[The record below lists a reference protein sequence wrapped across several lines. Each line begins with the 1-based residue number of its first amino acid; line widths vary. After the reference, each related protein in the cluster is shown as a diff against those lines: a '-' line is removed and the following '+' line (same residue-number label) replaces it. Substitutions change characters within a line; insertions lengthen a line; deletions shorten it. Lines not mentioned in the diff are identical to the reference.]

1 VNIVH
6 LLPILLPKQTASEA
20 LSQDIAALQA
30 AYGGQV
36 VSINPNARLPLP
48 LPRLLFGFPM
58 LRQLRQVERTADLF
72 HFWSPDLFAYPVLRW
87 LRRPRILSLTGSV
100 GARRA
105 NLGYL
110 NAFARVLVQD
120 EDAAAHLRAR
130 GVANVA
136 VVRPGVDG
144 RRFTCTAPPATDDGF
159 HLLMASAPWTPAQFR
174 QKGVDALLTAAQR
187 DPGLRLTFLWRGVL
201 ADAMAQRVAAAGVAD
216 RVRVFDALVDVN
228 QVLAGVHAAVV
239 LAEHGAIVKAYP
251 HSLLDALAAG
261 PAGAGQPRHPHGRLC
276 GAHRLRGGR
285 RRSDAGGGGRG
296 VGCAEAPVCRAPC
309 RGACRRPAR
318 LFPAGHGGGAGRH
331 LPGGYSNMLNV
342 GTRCI
347 V

>member
-1 VNIVH
+1 MNIVH

-36 VSINPNARLPLP
+36 VSINPNAQLPLP

-58 LRQLRQVERTADLF
+58 LRQLRQAERTADLF

-120 EDAAAHLRAR
+120 EAAAAHLRAR

-216 RVRVFDALVDVN
+216 RVRVIDALVDVN

-261 PAGAGQPRHPHGRLC
+261 RPVLVSRAIPMAGYVARTGCGEVVAAVTPEAVAAALAALKRQYAARHAAALAVGQRDFSQQAMVAAL
-276 GAHRLRGGR
+276 GAIYQEVTA
-285 RRSDAGGGGRG
+285 S
-296 VGCAEAPVCRAPC
+296 C
-309 RGACRRPAR
+309 
-318 LFPAGHGGGAGRH
+318 
-331 LPGGYSNMLNV
+331 
-342 GTRCI
+342 
-347 V
+347 